1 MNVKIVTESYFK
13 NDNSDYAQ
21 SLRAI
26 YGEDGYQKYSAKMN
40 SIMAKENEPDSETIT
55 NPIAKSK
62 AEHIKK
68 KEIEYKNAL
77 AAAAKAKNIWNRYAN
92 DYSINLNRAKKSNNG
107 YSLSGYQKQ
116 QILASSGDGAS
127 AAYRNYNLAQSNADM
142 ALSLYFDATNSG
154 VNFLS

>member
-1 MNVKIVTESYFK
+1 MGIKIVTENYFR
-13 NDNSDYAQ
+13 NDNSDYAK

-26 YGEDGYQKYSAKMN
+26 YGENGYQKYSAKMN
-40 SIMAKENEPDSETIT
+40 SIMAEDDTKSEKVT
-55 NPIAKSK
+55 NPIAKTK

-77 AAAAKAKNIWNRYAN
+77 AAAAKAKNIWSRYAN

-116 QILASSGDGAS
+116 QVLANSGDGAS
-127 AAYRNYNLAQSNADM
+127 AAYKNYNQAQSDADM
-142 ALSLYFDATNSG
+142 ALSLYFDATHSG
-154 VNFLS
+154 MNFVS